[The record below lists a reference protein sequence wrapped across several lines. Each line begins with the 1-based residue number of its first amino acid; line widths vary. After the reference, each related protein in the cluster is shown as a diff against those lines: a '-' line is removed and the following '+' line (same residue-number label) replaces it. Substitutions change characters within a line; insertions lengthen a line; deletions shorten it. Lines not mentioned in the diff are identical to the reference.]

1 MIFFCIFTVS
11 LHILQRWQHWR
22 AAELF
27 RFWHEPRSST
37 QCSIKRNI
45 EEPIGNSLKQPVAPH
60 RNVKETRGGAK
71 RDLAG
76 NTYTHRV
83 EKLTWHSEAPCL
95 KVNLPVSIIP
105 PSLSTLFYS
114 ILPHSLKNK
123 PYFDWLCALAVW
135 LAGCVAKTVANVDNS
150 QPLSSLP
157 PRQAAPTWVHNLPTY
172 YLTYKLELIIWANV
186 VLPYY

>member
-1 MIFFCIFTVS
+1 MIFFVFKVS
-11 LHILQRWQHWR
+11 LHILQRRQHR
-22 AAELF
+22 RPAELF
-27 RFWHEPRSST
+27 RFWHEPRSNT
-37 QCSIKRNI
+37 QHKA
-45 EEPIGNSLKQPVAPH
+45 QH
-60 RNVKETRGGAK
+60 RRTNGQLPQATRRIASARGGAK
-71 RDLAG
+71 RDLVG

-83 EKLTWHSEAPCL
+83 EKLPRRLEAPCL
-95 KVNLPVSIIP
+95 KVNLPVTII
-105 PSLSTLFYS
+105 STIIVYTFVS

-172 YLTYKLELIIWANV
+172 YLTYRLELII
-186 VLPYY
+186 